1 MGQVAKVMKTVVF
14 TSLGGGQGK
23 STSSYMVARL
33 LARLGLRVLAIDGNP
48 QADLS
53 LYLRSDAE
61 EDDPT
66 LLELLKDQLQD
77 PLDAVYTTPYENLFV
92 IPCDRM
98 LSEAKAYLQASGVAA
113 SVLRIRLEPFQDQFD
128 YAVVDIQP
136 TASELAIT
144 CVGAG
149 DVFVLPCEANT
160 KGHASGIDTFQF
172 LDELKSL
179 RAWSGEILG
188 IVPFRDKWTGRNQ
201 TIKSRDGIKEL
212 KSLAAAHE
220 VAMLPSILE
229 SDQFEAALKAG
240 ILLDELSPKYADL
253 QYPFEEIVKRIGA
266 NNGK

>member
-1 MGQVAKVMKTVVF
+1 MKTVVL

-23 STSSYMVARL
+23 STSSYMFARL
-33 LARLGLRVLAIDGNP
+33 MARMGFRVLAIDGNP

-61 EDDPT
+61 DDDPT

-77 PLDAVYTTPYENLFV
+77 PFDAVYTTPFENLFV

-98 LSEAKAYLQASGVAA
+98 LSEAKSYLSATGSAS
-113 SVLRIRLEPFQDQFD
+113 SVLRIRLEPFQEQFD

-149 DVFVLPCEANT
+149 DYFILPCEANT
-160 KGHASGIDTFQF
+160 KGHSSGIDTVSFMQQ
-172 LDELKSL
+172 LAAL

-188 IVPFRDKWTGRNQ
+188 ILPFRDKWTGRNQ
-201 TIKSRDGIKEL
+201 TIKSREGIKKL
-212 KSLAAAHE
+212 TSLASE
-220 VAMLPSILE
+220 QEISLFPSIRE

-240 ILLDELSPKYADL
+240 ILLDELSPEYADL
-253 QYPFEEIVKRIGA
+253 QYPFEEVINLIGVKNSG
-266 NNGK
+266 